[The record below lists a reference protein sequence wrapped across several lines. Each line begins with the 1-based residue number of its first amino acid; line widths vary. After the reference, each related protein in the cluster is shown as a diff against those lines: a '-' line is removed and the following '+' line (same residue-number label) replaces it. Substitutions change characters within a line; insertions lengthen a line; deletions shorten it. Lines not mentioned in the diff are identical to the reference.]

1 MKKTLLATTIWLFIF
16 CHGLSEAG
24 QVILAIQSI
33 RVTPYEEAVEGFKSV
48 CHSEV
53 KRIVLSELV
62 DGDVL
67 KKVNRLKPDLIL
79 AIGVGALSKLKG
91 VKDIP
96 IVYLMVMNPRSILS
110 GEENITG
117 VSMNI
122 PQEKQLLV
130 FSNALPD
137 IKRIGL
143 LYDPYRSSHLVNM
156 ALNASKKIGVTLIA
170 KETHSPMDVPSLIE
184 DMKGKI
190 DAYWMLPDIKVITPE
205 TVEFLLLFSVENK
218 TPLLTFS
225 GKYVESGALM
235 SIGIDAFDIGS
246 QAGEMAK
253 KILSGMEVTSIQQA
267 YARKL
272 IILINFRTARKLGV
286 TIDEEVVRN
295 ARIIN

>member
-1 MKKTLLATTIWLFIF
+1 M
-16 CHGLSEAG
+16 SETFVVFKDMIVRVDRPDEV
-24 QVILAIQSI
+24 QDKDQHILCRA
-33 RVTPYEEAVEGFKSV
+33 YE
-48 CHSEV
+48 
-53 KRIVLSELV
+53 
-62 DGDVL
+62 
-67 KKVNRLKPDLIL
+67 
-79 AIGVGALSKLKG
+79 KLKG

-117 VSMNI
+117 ISMNI
-122 PQEKQLLV
+122 PQEKQLLA
-130 FSNALPD
+130 FSKALPE

-156 ALNASKKIGVTLIA
+156 ALNACKKIGVTLIA
-170 KETHSPMDVPSLIE
+170 KETYSPMDVPSLIE
-184 DMKGKI
+184 DMEGKI

-218 TPLLTFS
+218 IPLLTFS

-235 SIGIDAFDIGS
+235 SIGIDAYDIGS

-253 KILSGMEVTSIQQA
+253 KILSGMAVTSVQQA
-267 YARKL
+267 DARKL

-286 TIDEEVVRN
+286 TIDEKVVSN
-295 ARIIN
+295 ARRID